1 MNVVDYLFF
10 NSKDL
15 KKDFVLGPIEQIFFN
30 QLYEKVTKLAQYL
43 NKEVGEN
50 KNIVLMSHNSVFFLI
65 AYLGIMKSGNVCVP
79 LNPLI
84 EQENLDYIIKTTTC
98 KYFFVPKRT
107 SEKYSFTNAVLIDE
121 AILDSILNSTTSTNE
136 TIISEFDE
144 KNRLAQILFTSGST
158 GVPKGVMLSHTNLI
172 SNTDSIVEYLK
183 LTSNDIIE
191 VVLPFY
197 YCYGL
202 SLLHTHLRVGGS
214 VVLNN
219 NFVFLGSVLDDI
231 DKFKCTGFAGVPSH
245 YQILLRKSKSFKK
258 NEFPSLRYFTQAGGK
273 LHNVFIQELVE
284 AFPQKKFFV
293 MYGQTEATARLSY
306 LPPEILSV
314 KLGSIGRGIPNV
326 TLDVF
331 NKNDQPVEVGEVG
344 EIVAKGDNVML
355 GYLNDPESNKRTLR
369 DGWLRTGDMAKKDE
383 DGYIYLVAREKEI
396 IKVGGKRISPKE
408 IEEVI
413 VSIPEVVDCTIE
425 GIYDEILSEA
435 IKATVVLTD
444 NTDEVKAKEKILSTC
459 RNKLVLYKIPQI
471 IEFKKKLD
479 VNLAGKKVAKVPLS
493 SIKN

>member
-1 MNVVDYLFF
+1 MNVYDYFF
-10 NSKDL
+10 HYSKEL
-15 KKDFVLGPIEQIFFN
+15 NKDFLLGPSEQISYS
-30 QLYEKVTKLAQYL
+30 QLHEKGLKLAQYL
-43 NKEVGEN
+43 KEEVGEN
-50 KNIVLMSHNSVFFLI
+50 NNIILISQNSVFFLL
-65 AYLGIMKSGNVCVP
+65 AYLAIMKSGNVCVP
-79 LNPLI
+79 LNPVI
-84 EQENLDYIIKTTTC
+84 EQENLDYIIKATEC
-98 KYFFVPKRT
+98 KTFFVPQRIR
-107 SEKYSFTNAVLIDE
+107 EKYLLPNTT
-121 AILDSILNSTTSTNE
+121 ILNETDLNNLVNSIPEINE
-136 TIISEFDE
+136 SLPEKFDE
-144 KNRLAQILFTSGST
+144 IRLAQILFTSGST
-158 GVPKGVMLSHTNLI
+158 GLPKGVMLSHKNLI

-183 LTSNDIIE
+183 LTSKDIIE

-231 DKFKCTGFAGVPSH
+231 DKYKCTGFAGVPSH
-245 YQILLRKSKSFKK
+245 FQILLRKSKSFR
-258 NEFPSLRYFTQAGGK
+258 NNAFPSLRYFTQAGGK
-273 LHNVFIQELVE
+273 LHNVFIRELVE
-284 AFPQKKFFV
+284 AFPQKKLFV

-306 LPPEILSV
+306 LPPEMLSK
-314 KLGSIGRGIPNV
+314 KLGSIGKGISNV
-326 TLDVF
+326 TLNVF
-331 NKNDQPVEVGEVG
+331 DKNDQPVEVGEIG

-355 GYLNDPESNKRTLR
+355 GYLNDPESNERTLR
-369 DGWLRTGDMAKKDE
+369 DGWLHTGDIAKKDE

-425 GIYDEILSEA
+425 GVYDEILSEA
-435 IKATVVLTD
+435 IKATIVLTD
-444 NTDEVKAKEKILSTC
+444 KADEEITKAKILSTC
-459 RNKLVLYKIPQI
+459 RNKLVLYKIPSI

-493 SIKN
+493 PIKN